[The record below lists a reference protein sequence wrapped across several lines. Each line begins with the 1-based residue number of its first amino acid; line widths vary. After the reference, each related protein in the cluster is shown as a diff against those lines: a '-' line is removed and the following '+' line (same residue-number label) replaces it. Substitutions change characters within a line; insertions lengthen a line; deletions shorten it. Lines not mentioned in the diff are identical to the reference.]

1 MAQPEHNVCY
11 EEFSKLCDKLTRNE
25 YLSVSEAQY
34 WVFESGYRAAMQSL
48 LKIADEGIQ
57 ERNFTSPRLQ
67 ELAELILKGR
77 EYNQSQLHHDELHNG
92 LNPDEPSKKA
102 VH

>member
-11 EEFSKLCDKLTRNE
+11 EAFSKLCDKLTHNE

-48 LKIADEGIQ
+48 LKIADEGVQ
-57 ERNFTSPRLQ
+57 EREFTSPRLQ

-77 EYNQSQLHHDELHNG
+77 EAAIEEILH
-92 LNPDEPSKKA
+92 
-102 VH
+102 